1 MSIELKTLNLA
12 RTALILCDLQN
23 DFLHPEGAY
32 GRSGVTS
39 PEIAAVPGRM
49 TGVIKAMRKVG
60 CSIVSTHFTLVP
72 GRDGQPLISDPLR
85 TVRPFLAK
93 GDFKSGGW
101 GHDLFDP

>member
-1 MSIELKTLNLA
+1 MSIDLKTLNPA
-12 RTALILCDLQN
+12 RTGLILCDLQN

-49 TGVIKAMRKVG
+49 KGVIKAMRKVG

-72 GRDGQPLISDPLR
+72 GRDGHCAWPSSKTVSRGLPLG
-85 TVRPFLAK
+85 LAVATPPVWM
-93 GDFKSGGW
+93 S
-101 GHDLFDP
+101 L